1 MKKKNEKKK
10 KKKTKKQTTQQE
22 LSSKGPLIHR
32 FLNSSL
38 QKIIRQKFHM
48 RVKRDHAE
56 AVMALRKT
64 S

>member
-1 MKKKNEKKK
+1 MEKKK
-10 KKKTKKQTTQQE
+10 KKPTQQE
-22 LSSKGPLIHR
+22 LSSKGPLIHM

-38 QKIIRQKFHM
+38 QQIVRQKFHM
-48 RVKRDHAE
+48 RVKREHAE

>member
-1 MKKKNEKKK
+1 MKRKKKP
-10 KKKTKKQTTQQE
+10 TQQE

-38 QKIIRQKFHM
+38 QKVIRQKFHM